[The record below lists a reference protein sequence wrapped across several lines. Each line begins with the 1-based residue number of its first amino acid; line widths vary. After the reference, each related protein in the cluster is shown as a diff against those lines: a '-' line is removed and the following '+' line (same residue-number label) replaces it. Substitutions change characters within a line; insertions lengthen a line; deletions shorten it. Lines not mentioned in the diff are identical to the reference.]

1 MDRSRRQGAK
11 EAVPPPPAASRLT
24 LKPRRNRRRPSSIWT
39 RVPKPAQIVDAC
51 GRAVRR
57 SLPAIIGGAV
67 LAVLGGSGWLGYRW
81 ITTTPR
87 FAITEISVRG
97 ANHLTPDE
105 IRAALP
111 VHEGDNVFATDLG
124 AVSRALHANPWIAD
138 ADVARVLPHT
148 LAIEVHER
156 TPVALAELGGLYLVG
171 ADGQPFKRASDD
183 EAKDLPVIT
192 GLDRAAYLADPSATA
207 AQIRGALAAL
217 AAWSA
222 VADRPAIA
230 ELHLDARGAL
240 SLRTID
246 RDTAI
251 ELGAMDADL
260 ASRMETF
267 DAAWSELADGE
278 RARAR
283 AVHLSAH
290 SDHVTVA
297 FKDQ

>member
-1 MDRSRRQGAK
+1 M
-11 EAVPPPPAASRLT
+11 
-24 LKPRRNRRRPSSIWT
+24 
-39 RVPKPAQIVDAC
+39 PKPAQIADAC
-51 GRAVRR
+51 GRALRR
-57 SLPAIIGGAV
+57 SLPAIVGGAV
-67 LAVLGGSGWLGYRW
+67 LAVIGGSAWAGYRW

-97 ANHLTPDE
+97 ASHLRPE
-105 IRAALP
+105 QIRAELP
-111 VHEGDNVFATDLG
+111 VHAGDNVFATDLG
-124 AVSRALHANPWIAD
+124 EVSRALHANPWIAD

-148 LAIEVHER
+148 LAIEVRER

-171 ADGQPFKRASDD
+171 ADGRPFKRASDD
-183 EAKDLPVIT
+183 EAKDLPVVT
-192 GLDRAAYLADPSATA
+192 GLDRAGYLADPAGTA

-217 AAWSA
+217 ATWSA
-222 VADRPAIA
+222 GGDRPAIR

-240 SLRTID
+240 ALHTTDS
-246 RDTAI
+246 DTAI
-251 ELGAMDADL
+251 ELGAIDSDL
-260 ASRMETF
+260 ASRIQTF

-297 FKDQ
+297 FKDE